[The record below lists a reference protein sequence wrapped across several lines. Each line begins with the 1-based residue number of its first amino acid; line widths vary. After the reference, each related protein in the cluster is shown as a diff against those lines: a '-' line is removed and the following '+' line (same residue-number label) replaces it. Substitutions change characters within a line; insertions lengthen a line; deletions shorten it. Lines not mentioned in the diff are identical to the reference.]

1 MYNLNLCEDPTAAR
15 AHKGGWW
22 AKDATED
29 SWTTEN
35 KASKKKEGSPK
46 RIHPSP
52 NKSIQNFKRCIEWK
66 WVNIKD
72 FRTILLLFCFTS

>member
-29 SWTTEN
+29 SWRTEN
-35 KASKKKEGSPK
+35 KASKKKEDHGIMGTGIPAGG
-46 RIHPSP
+46 
-52 NKSIQNFKRCIEWK
+52 C
-66 WVNIKD
+66 
-72 FRTILLLFCFTS
+72 